1 MMNDKFIS
9 VLVAWMLA
17 SIKRVLARVY
27 KQASLRLYAEI
38 WQLSDYPVPA
48 GRLVLKVMALA
59 GANKLAVVT
68 IA

>member
-1 MMNDKFIS
+1 MNDKFIS

-38 WQLSDYPVPA
+38 WQLSDYPVP